1 MNLTI
6 SRSVISLSKG
16 ISVVN
21 QYTDFVPFSLN
32 DQLSFELA
40 NQKYISATA
49 VCRKK
54 GAMLF
59 CTNHPFC
66 DPDEVHFPMNHEK
79 TNVGGYNASDMREYL
94 NRVVINLFPEE
105 IRKEMMPFDNND
117 WLRLPT
123 YNELFGPARAGLP
136 SERWICCAS
145 PNGRIMRRIGNTF
158 NDIMPASYWLGTTCE
173 DYPNTFYYVNEKGEV
188 GPCLA
193 NLNFFSIRLVFM
205 LKNRD

>member
-54 GAMLF
+54 GAILLF
-59 CTNHPFC
+59 FVA
-66 DPDEVHFPMNHEK
+66 E
-79 TNVGGYNASDMREYL
+79 
-94 NRVVINLFPEE
+94 
-105 IRKEMMPFDNND
+105 
-117 WLRLPT
+117 
-123 YNELFGPARAGLP
+123 
-136 SERWICCAS
+136 
-145 PNGRIMRRIGNTF
+145 
-158 NDIMPASYWLGTTCE
+158 TCE
-173 DYPNTFYYVNEKGEV
+173 LQTID
-188 GPCLA
+188 
-193 NLNFFSIRLVFM
+193 
-205 LKNRD
+205 NR

>member
-1 MNLTI
+1 
-6 SRSVISLSKG
+6 
-16 ISVVN
+16 
-21 QYTDFVPFSLN
+21 
-32 DQLSFELA
+32 
-40 NQKYISATA
+40 
-49 VCRKK
+49 
-54 GAMLF
+54 
-59 CTNHPFC
+59 
-66 DPDEVHFPMNHEK
+66 
-79 TNVGGYNASDMREYL
+79 
-94 NRVVINLFPEE
+94 
-105 IRKEMMPFDNND
+105 MMPFDNND

-173 DYPNTFYYVNEKGEV
+173 DYPNTFYYVNEKGEA

>member
-66 DPDEVHFPMNHEK
+66 DPDEVHFPMNHKK

-105 IRKEMMPFDNND
+105 IRK
-117 WLRLPT
+117 R
-123 YNELFGPARAGLP
+123 
-136 SERWICCAS
+136 
-145 PNGRIMRRIGNTF
+145 
-158 NDIMPASYWLGTTCE
+158 
-173 DYPNTFYYVNEKGEV
+173 
-188 GPCLA
+188 
-193 NLNFFSIRLVFM
+193 
-205 LKNRD
+205 

>member
-40 NQKYISATA
+40 NRKYISATA

-94 NRVVINLFPEE
+94 NRVVFV
-105 IRKEMMPFDNND
+105 DD
-117 WLRLPT
+117 V
-123 YNELFGPARAGLP
+123 PARSTIEP
-136 SERWICCAS
+136 FIRMSHDVIAS
-145 PNGRIMRRIGNTF
+145 VLRRCVRGILLRNEIVFLHFLTLHYLLFSVAIIPRIVASNKKKSPKSTNNRRLWRLF
-158 NDIMPASYWLGTTCE
+158 MAH
-173 DYPNTFYYVNEKGEV
+173 VV
-188 GPCLA
+188 GFEPTGH
-193 NLNFFSIRLVFM
+193 F
-205 LKNRD
+205 